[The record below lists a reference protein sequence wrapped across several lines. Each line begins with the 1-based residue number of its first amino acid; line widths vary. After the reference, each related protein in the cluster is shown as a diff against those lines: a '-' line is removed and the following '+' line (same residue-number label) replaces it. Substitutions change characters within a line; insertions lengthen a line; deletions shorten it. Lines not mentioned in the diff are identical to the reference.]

1 MAAVRQQQLISSGMD
16 PTHARIH
23 AQRAGRDA
31 QAMGYSSSAYGSDD
45 DKQQVSF
52 TLFLSLRQVF
62 HNFENKQEPF

>member
-23 AQRAGRDA
+23 ATRAGRDA

-45 DKQQVSF
+45 DKQQVV
-52 TLFLSLRQVF
+52 LLPKL
-62 HNFENKQEPF
+62 